1 MAAGRGLLRRILRHK
16 DEYKNNRQERG
27 NEGYV
32 AVVFSCYSQGKGQF
46 VVMKTGTHPMRVT
59 LKLFFKWGI
68 QFDEKNP
75 YTVKDNG
82 NRVAAYADKQE
93 LIDAITE
100 RYTPKLATRPGGSS
114 DDPTGRQ
121 SQDYA
126 DRPVP
131 KVDKILREVKSALPY
146 EDDAVINA
154 FVQEEAMEEVKSRG

>member
-1 MAAGRGLLRRILRHK
+1 MSGSVNRGKNDPTQSLQMIERPLLTP
-16 DEYKNNRQERG
+16 DELK
-27 NEGYV
+27 
-32 AVVFSCYSQGKGQF
+32 ALPKGQF

-75 YTVKDNG
+75 YTVQDNG
-82 NRVAAYADKQE
+82 NRVVAYADKQE

-100 RYTPKLATRPGGSS
+100 RYTPKLTTRPGGSS

-131 KVDKILREVKSALPY
+131 KVDRVLREVKSALPY

-154 FVQEEAMEEVKSRG
+154 FIQEEAMEEVKSRG